1 MVVLEVEADVATQE
15 AMSFPQS
22 NRADAAASGLSFLL
36 IAIAA
41 VFGCWVIGTR
51 ALDIGTDTSVYAG
64 FYESLGHPAL
74 HTRLEP
80 GFVFFSYMVHK
91 LGFGVTGYQVAL
103 FALLLLIA
111 FVACIKYFRYIGGG
125 RGFPVFLTAS
135 LMMLFVSPMFMNGAI
150 NAVRQGLAALL
161 IFSALLSFHRR
172 QWWHFLLFG
181 ALASSLHTSSLMY
194 LACAPALLVN
204 ARTLRWLAALAFL
217 LYVSGLSMKLV
228 QTFLPQLYAFVQE
241 YAANPDYRSGV
252 RVDFAVFSIFWYV
265 LPHMLAPLIRES
277 HREAI
282 VQSAAVYLVMVLP
295 FFAVGWGSYSNRF
308 LLPAWLSASLI
319 VAAILCYSRLNVL
332 RNPLLIQI
340 GLLGACAALY
350 FYVSHGIVV

>member
-1 MVVLEVEADVATQE
+1 VTAYATPPLS
-15 AMSFPQS
+15 MSDS
-22 NRADAAASGLSFLL
+22 SRADAAASGLSFLL
-36 IAIAA
+36 LVLAA

-51 ALDIGTDTSVYAG
+51 PLDIGTDTSVYAG
-64 FYESLGHPAL
+64 FYESLGHSAI

-80 GFVFFSYMVHK
+80 GFVFVSYLVRK
-91 LGFGVTGYQVAL
+91 IGFGVIGYQVTL
-103 FALLLLIA
+103 FALLLLFAYIA
-111 FVACIKYFRYIGGG
+111 CLKYFRYIGGG
-125 RGFPVFLTAS
+125 RGFPTFLTAAIT
-135 LMMLFVSPMFMNGAI
+135 LLFVSPMFMNGAI

-172 QWWHFLLFG
+172 QWFQFLFFG
-181 ALASSLHTSSLMY
+181 GIATSFHLSSLMY

-204 ARTLRWLAALAFL
+204 AKALRWLAALAFA

-228 QTFLPQLYAFVQE
+228 QGFLPQLYTFVQE

-282 VQSAAVYLVMVLP
+282 VRSAAVYLVMVLP

-308 LLPAWLSASLI
+308 LLPAWLAASLI
-319 VAAILCYSRLNVL
+319 VAAVLCYSRLTIL

-340 GLLGACAALY
+340 GLVAACGALY
-350 FYVSHGIVV
+350 YYVSNGIVI